1 MKKNY
6 YLNYKPDS
14 VEFQE
19 KESELY
25 NFLER
30 RIDLNHTTVCYAQKK
45 YCLVQP
51 NNLIVK
57 QYTLSDGRLFR
68 IDSISPNRGNPQR
81 FYVTVEPINP
91 FKEITDPYSGSLL
104 IM

>member
-1 MKKNY
+1 MKTNY
-6 YLNYKPDS
+6 HLNYKPDNI
-14 VEFQE
+14 EFQE
-19 KESELY
+19 KECELY

-30 RIDLNHTTVCYAQKK
+30 RIDLNYTTVCYRQKK
-45 YCLVQP
+45 DCLVQP

-68 IDSISPNRGNPQR
+68 IDSVSPNRGIPR
-81 FYVTVEPINP
+81 HFYVTVEPINP
-91 FKEITDPYSGSLL
+91 FKEITDPFSGSLL